1 MITARWFPDDTEA
14 WKPVDI
20 ADISVHLDE
29 PGGLI
34 WVDAEAPDDAEI
46 STIVDEFAIHHLAE
60 DDLRAVHRERT
71 RVADLD
77 GMQLAVLQDCAYVD
91 GHLSIREI
99 IVISGEGWLLTVRKP
114 SPLDGS
120 VYPSAEPL
128 ATYERHRRRVG
139 HDADPATMLLYEIVD
154 DVVDRYIDCADDLQ
168 DEIDG
173 VQTWVFGADENE
185 DEREQA
191 DVQERIYRLRRV
203 LVEFRR
209 QVRPMREALTSF
221 MRHGVGDT
229 DTRAV
234 VHFQDVYDHLLRVL
248 DAIEAQQDLLNGA
261 FEAHLAMASNR
272 MNRVM
277 KLMTSWGAIL
287 LGSSLIA
294 GIYGMNFENMPE
306 LATRYGYFTALG
318 AMAVLTIVLFT
329 VFRKKDWL

>member
-1 MITARWFPDDTEA
+1 
-14 WKPVDI
+14 
-20 ADISVHLDE
+20 
-29 PGGLI
+29 
-34 WVDAEAPDDAEI
+34 
-46 STIVDEFAIHHLAE
+46 
-60 DDLRAVHRERT
+60 
-71 RVADLD
+71 
-77 GMQLAVLQDCAYVD
+77 MQ
-91 GHLSIREI
+91 S
-99 IVISGEGWLLTVRKP
+99 
-114 SPLDGS
+114 
-120 VYPSAEPL
+120 
-128 ATYERHRRRVG
+128 
-139 HDADPATMLLYEIVD
+139 
-154 DVVDRYIDCADDLQ
+154 
-168 DEIDG
+168 
-173 VQTWVFGADENE
+173 WVFGSDENQ

-221 MRHGVGDT
+221 MRHGVGDA

-318 AMAVLTIVLFT
+318 AMALLTIVLFT